1 MASQRLALANSVT
14 IRAKVLQVRQASAYL
29 NFHVGYADYAVIH
42 FDGGISEVL
51 YHNSGSLS

>member
-14 IRAKVLQVRQASAYL
+14 IRAKALQVRQASAYL

-42 FDGGISEVL
+42 FDGGISEVCTQ
-51 YHNSGSLS
+51 